1 MGSSSSAKKVA
12 RLAQRGKGKKIR
24 AGGGSVFPL
33 VVAGVVVVGLLLV
46 IYARA
51 SVPGLDTEAEA
62 SVQRRAA
69 FAVYVCDEFLTLP
82 APAATAFA
90 EFGVTDLQDG
100 VVLMQAQPADGTGGP
115 RLGAFLDAFGVTL
128 NDTELVIPAAGD
140 EPERRLEEGTDEC
153 ADGEDGLLSVKV
165 WNPASDASTG
175 QTFITAFSDIRLPD
189 DGMGFTIA
197 FTPRDTEVPLPES
210 VAALGELITPAG

>member
-69 FAVYVCDEFLTLP
+69 FGVYVCDEFVTLP

-100 VVLMQAQPADGTGGP
+100 VVLMQAQPADGNGGP
-115 RLGAFLDAFGVTL
+115 RLGAFLSAFGVTL
-128 NDTELVIPAAGD
+128 NDTELVIPGVDD
-140 EPERRLEEGTDEC
+140 EAERRLVEGTDEC
-153 ADGEDGLLSVKV
+153 ADGEGLLSVKV
-165 WNPASDASTG
+165 WNPASDANSG

-197 FTPRDTEVPLPES
+197 FTPRNTEVPLPAS